1 MDIGFGHLQGT
12 YPADMEKKKLDTVT
26 KTEIDPVKTASEKA
40 V

>member
-12 YPADMEKKKLDTVT
+12 YPTDMEKKILDTAT
-26 KTEIDPVKTASEKA
+26 KTEVDSVKTSSEKA

>member
-12 YPADMEKKKLDTVT
+12 YPTDMEKKILDTAT
-26 KTEIDPVKTASEKA
+26 KTEVDSVKTSAEKA